1 MIPKFKIGDKVK
13 TKQGHIFVIE
23 SMFVTQFDVEYSAQ
37 GEPCYYLENNLEI
50 YTEPKPK
57 VKKYKYVFDSVY
69 TDDGL
74 VVSSGWYENDND
86 FEKSNPFVKEFERLN
101 KWCAQE

>member
-50 YTEPKPK
+50 FTEQKPK
-57 VKKYKYVFDSVY
+57 VKKYLYAY
-69 TDDGL
+69 TTKDDTFI
-74 VVSSGWYENDND
+74 SGTYYKSDLD
-86 FEKSNPFVKEFERLN
+86 FSKTRMFTFFKRLD
-101 KWCAQE
+101 WSMIEVEE